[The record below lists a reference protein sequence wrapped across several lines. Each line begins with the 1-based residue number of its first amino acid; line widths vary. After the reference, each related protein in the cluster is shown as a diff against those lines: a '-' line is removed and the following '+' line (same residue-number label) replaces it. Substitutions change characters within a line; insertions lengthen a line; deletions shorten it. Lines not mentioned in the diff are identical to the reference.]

1 MKPQKMFNLNF
12 ISLILE
18 HAVFYSVVY
27 RFMVFQLIFNY
38 HISNS
43 DNIIQSVHCCRL
55 RMVHRTVQVSR
66 IEPFSFHPDFEMVFF
81 GCKIWYRNTADFKV
95 KIIFLKMHDL

>member
-1 MKPQKMFNLNF
+1 MQMKPQKMFNLNF

-38 HISNS
+38 RISNS

-55 RMVHRTVQVSR
+55 RMVHRTVQVS
-66 IEPFSFHPDFEMVFF
+66 EVPTWD
-81 GCKIWYRNTADFKV
+81 RNTADLKV

>member
-1 MKPQKMFNLNF
+1 MQMKPQKMFNLNF

-38 HISNS
+38 RISNS

-66 IEPFSFHPDFEMVFF
+66 IGPFSFHPWDR
-81 GCKIWYRNTADFKV
+81 ITADFKV
-95 KIIFLKMHDL
+95 KIYF